1 MKEVRR
7 GYLFGLAAYVSWGF
21 FPLYFKLLRPS
32 GALEILAHRVV
43 WSAVSVALLLSVLRG
58 WKRIA
63 SLRHRPRTVAGIALA
78 AVLIAVNWGVYI
90 YGVNSDHVV
99 ETSLGYFVTPL
110 ISVAFG
116 LALFGERLRGPQW
129 VALGLGALAVVVLT
143 VDYGRLP
150 WIALTLAVS
159 FASYGLVK
167 KRLGLPPT
175 DGLFVESGLLAA
187 PGLGYLAW
195 LTASGHSTVGRGA
208 GHTVLLLV
216 SGIITAI
223 PLLLFAS
230 SANRIPMTGLGI
242 LQYVAPILQLFCGVA
257 IYHEPMPS
265 AQLIGFGL
273 VWLALVIFTWDA
285 LSGARRAAVA
295 RRSDSG
301 QPSARPVPE
310 QRGAVGADDLEL
322 VDVLGSQAD
331 VPGEEF
337 GGVVVA
343 RPHRP

>member
-1 MKEVRR
+1 VNEVRR
-7 GYLFGLAAYVSWGF
+7 GYLFGLVAYACWGF
-21 FPLYFKLLRPS
+21 FPLYFKLLRPA
-32 GALEILAHRVV
+32 GALEILAHRVI
-43 WSAVSVALLLSVLRG
+43 WSAVSVALLLFVLRG
-58 WKRIA
+58 WRRI
-63 SLRHRPRTVAGIALA
+63 SGLRHRPRTVAGIALA

-90 YGVNSDHVV
+90 YGVNSAHVV
-99 ETSLGYFVTPL
+99 ETSLGYFITPL

-167 KRLGLPPT
+167 KRLGLPPA

-195 LTASGHSTVGRGA
+195 LTATGRGTLGHGA
-208 GHTVLLLV
+208 GHTLLLLV
-216 SGIITAI
+216 AGVITAG
-223 PLLLFAS
+223 PLLLFAG

-242 LQYVAPILQLFCGVA
+242 LQYVAPILQLFCGVV
-257 IYHEPMPS
+257 IYHEPMPP

-285 LSGARRAAVA
+285 LSGARRTALA
-295 RRSDSG
+295 RRS
-301 QPSARPVPE
+301 SARPVHE
-310 QRGAVGADDLEL
+310 QRGSVGADDLEP

-331 VPGEEF
+331 MPGEHV
-337 GGVVVA
+337 GRVVVA